1 MVLAEFEA
9 LLQRTMGLDAAS
21 IGSSVIERAV
31 ISRAKACHS
40 RDWDAYGELL
50 RASAAERQELIEEVV
65 VPETWFFRD
74 REAFH
79 SLARFVRDE
88 WIPANLG
95 GSMRV
100 LSLPCSTGEEPYSI
114 ALTLF
119 EAGLPA
125 NCFRIDAVDI
135 SARALARARAGVYGR
150 NSFRGTELAFR
161 DLYFA
166 KTIGGWEVSPLMKQQ
181 VHFRE
186 GNLFDPDIL
195 PGSETY
201 DVIFC
206 RNVLIYF
213 DRPAQDQTV
222 TVLSR
227 LLRPAGVL
235 FVGPSETGLLLRH
248 PYHSLRTPRAFAFR
262 KASAGLRPSRST
274 TRVTVGKRRPVV
286 APAAAARK
294 PAPSAPP
301 PPLLVRSPAPVRPE
315 AILDE
320 AARLAGQGRLAE
332 TAQLCENHL
341 RAHGPSAR
349 AYYLL
354 GLVRDAAGN
363 PGEAAEYF
371 RKAIYLEP
379 LHHEALVHLGYLL
392 EKQGDKAG
400 AKVLNERAKRVELKR
415 RK

>member
-31 ISRAKACHS
+31 KARAKACQMQ
-40 RDWDAYGELL
+40 DWDDYGELL
-50 RASAAERQELIEEVV
+50 RASATERQELIEEVV
-65 VPETWFFRD
+65 VPETWFLRD

-79 SLARFVRDE
+79 ALARFVRDE
-88 WIPANLG
+88 WIPENLG
-95 GSMRV
+95 GSLRL

-125 NCFRIDAVDI
+125 NRFRIDAVDI
-135 SARALARARAGVYGR
+135 SARSLVRARAGVYGR

-166 KTIGGWEVSPLMKQQ
+166 KTTGGWEVSPLMKQQ

-186 GNLFDPDIL
+186 GNLFDPDSL
-195 PGSETY
+195 PGAETY

-262 KASAGLRPSRST
+262 KASAGPRPSRRT
-274 TRVTVGKRRPVV
+274 TRVTVGKRRPAV

-294 PAPSAPP
+294 PAPSAL
-301 PPLLVRSPAPVRPE
+301 PPLLVRTPAPARPE
-315 AILDE
+315 ANLDE
-320 AARLAGQGRLAE
+320 AARLADEGRLAE
-332 TAQLCENHL
+332 TARLCENHL

-349 AYYLL
+349 AFYLL

-363 PGEAAEYF
+363 PGEAAESF

-379 LHHEALVHLGYLL
+379 LHHEALVHLAYLL

-400 AKVLNERAKRVELKR
+400 AKVLNERAKRAELKR